1 MLPDVGK
8 TIHGVHAKLLK
19 HAGQNQT
26 KLKVR
31 QHGKASVWVQIDLI
45 DMRKYE
51 YAGYKWVLTTKDHM
65 SRSVIFDALKSKTA
79 LEVVQAVR
87 KPREQISRPGTT
99 CEEQPIID
107 LADVEHLLTD
117 IEQPAEIHE
126 STAQHDQPAV
136 QPEQSGSRPLDS
148 GEVDFAVSPCQHS
161 GKATTGKGR
170 SAATRKDQ
178 SIGRPATIAAAK
190 TSAQMTARD
199 AHPDVHEDGSYQ
211 SSDDSEGPHKQIRHE
226 DLETLKKTRAR
237 MVKNHNRQSRVR
249 SFQVGDCVG
258 VKVDRA
264 DRGHC
269 DRKFV
274 PCLIIG

>member
-1 MLPDVGK
+1 MSQQPSMTNQLSSLNNQ
-8 TIHGVHAKLLK
+8 A
-19 HAGQNQT
+19 AGPLIQMRGLT
-26 KLKVR
+26 R
-31 QHGKASVWVQIDLI
+31 QHLPVLEFLNSVGLF
-45 DMRKYE
+45 E
-51 YAGYKWVLTTKDHM
+51 
-65 SRSVIFDALKSKTA
+65 RSCWEKLDYLF
-79 LEVVQAVR
+79 EG
-87 KPREQISRPGTT
+87 IS
-99 CEEQPIID
+99 
-107 LADVEHLLTD
+107 
-117 IEQPAEIHE
+117 
-126 STAQHDQPAV
+126 
-136 QPEQSGSRPLDS
+136 S

-178 SIGRPATIAAAK
+178 SIGRPATIGAAAARCSPNVTISSSAAAK